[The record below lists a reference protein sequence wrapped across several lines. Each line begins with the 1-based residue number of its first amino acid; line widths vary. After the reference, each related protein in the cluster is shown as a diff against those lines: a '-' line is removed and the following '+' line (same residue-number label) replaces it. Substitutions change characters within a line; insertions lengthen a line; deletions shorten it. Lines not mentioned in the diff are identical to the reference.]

1 MLSHLFGTEATR
13 ASRSVIALALSMAL
27 LSACG
32 KSSDAPAGAG
42 GAGSAPP
49 QEVTVVT
56 LKEQVVDLS
65 TELPGRA
72 VAYRKA
78 EVRPQVTGIIE
89 KRLFTEGAYVEAGQQ
104 LYQIDAARYEAAVA
118 NAKAQVTRAKANLS
132 TTEARQK
139 RYENLLSEKAVSQQD
154 YDDALFSYESAQAD
168 LAVAEA
174 ALRTAEIDLR
184 YTEVNAPISGRIGIS
199 NVTEGALVSAQ
210 QAAVLTT
217 INQLDPIYVDV
228 SQSAGRIL
236 QIRRDVQNGVISR
249 DETPKVQLVME
260 DGTEYPHQGEM
271 QFSDVS
277 VNESTGTVVVRA
289 LFPNPDSM
297 LMPGMFVRAHLA
309 EGERSNAVLVP
320 QRAVRR
326 DREGNASV
334 MTVNAEGVVEP
345 RPIEAS
351 RSVGS
356 DWLVE
361 SGLSAGDKVIVAGLQ
376 KIRPGA
382 PVTTVEAGSAQGE

>member
-1 MLSHLFGTEATR
+1 
-13 ASRSVIALALSMAL
+13 MAL

-56 LKEQVVDLS
+56 LKEQAVDLS
-65 TELPGRA
+65 AELPGRA

-199 NVTEGALVSAQ
+199 SVTEGALVSAQ

>member
-1 MLSHLFGTEATR
+1 MLSHLFGKEATR

-42 GAGSAPP
+42 AAGSAPP

-56 LKEQVVDLS
+56 LKEQSVDLS
-65 TELPGRA
+65 AELPGRA

-139 RYENLLSEKAVSQQD
+139 RYENLLAEKAVSQQE
-154 YDDALFSYESAQAD
+154 YDDALFNYDSAQAD

-199 NVTEGALVSAQ
+199 SVTEGALVSAQ

-249 DETPKVQLVME
+249 EETPKVQLVME

-297 LMPGMFVRAHLA
+297 LMPGMFVRAQLA
-309 EGERSNAVLVP
+309 EGERSNAILVP
-320 QRAVRR
+320 QRAVQR

-361 SGLSAGDKVIVAGLQ
+361 SGLNAGDKVIVAGLQ